1 MRQDHEI
8 QYIVLLH
15 MYMYISIQQN
25 KLDAVSRLYI
35 ACLLER

>member
-15 MYMYISIQQN
+15 MYVYITIQQT
-25 KLDAVSRLYI
+25 KLDAVFRLYI
-35 ACLLER
+35 AYSL